1 MIRPHAIAV
10 VGGGIIGMSIAWRL
24 AQRGMNV
31 TVFEK
36 GQVGGEASWAAAGM
50 LSPGGELT
58 GLSDSKQ
65 AEIYIRSR
73 RQYKGFVEEL
83 TRESAS
89 AIDYLESGA
98 IDLAYSPEEWAAL
111 RKRAETQRSLGIASR
126 EITPEQVRILS
137 PHVQTE
143 QLTGAL
149 FYAEDGIVAPRD
161 LTNALKTVC
170 HTRGVEL
177 RERTVV
183 EEIEFRDRRLIIN
196 GRHFSA
202 GVVAAGAWS
211 GNIRARGVPPLPPTE
226 PVKGHLLGF
235 DLQLGACPTI
245 IRHGHI
251 YIFQRGSGFVV
262 AGSSTEHVGFERA
275 IDASVSEQL
284 FRQVTRVLPV
294 LEKVMAVDVWTGFR
308 PKADRLYLEPWHSD
322 ILFLA
327 YGHYRNGIL
336 LAPASADRIVDE
348 MMPSLRLSS
357 SSTHS

>member
-10 VGGGIIGMSIAWRL
+10 VGGGIIGMSVAWRL
-24 AQRGMNV
+24 AQRGANV

-58 GLSDSKQ
+58 EPRSSEH
-65 AEIYIRSR
+65 AEMYIRSR

-83 TRESAS
+83 GRESAT
-89 AIDYLESGA
+89 AIDYLECGA
-98 IDLAYSPEEWAAL
+98 IDVAYSPEEWADL
-111 RKRAETQRSLGIASR
+111 TKRAEAQQSIGITSR
-126 EITPEQVRILS
+126 EITSEQVRILS

-143 QLTGAL
+143 HLTGAL
-149 FYAEDGIVAPRD
+149 FYADDGIVAPRD
-161 LTNALKTVC
+161 LTNALKTAC
-170 HTRGVEL
+170 LARGVEL
-177 RERTVV
+177 RERTLV
-183 EEIEFRDRRLIIN
+183 EEIEFRDHRLTIN
-196 GRHFSA
+196 GRSFSA

-211 GNIRARGVPPLPPTE
+211 GHIRVKGVPPLPPTE

-245 IRHGHI
+245 IRHGHF

-284 FRQVTRVLPV
+284 FRQVARVLPV

-336 LAPASADRIVDE
+336 LAPASADRIVAE
-348 MMPSLRLSS
+348 IMPSLRLSPS
-357 SSTHS
+357 GARG